1 MKIYQIIFCFI
12 FSIILCQVNTENM
25 RSDDLNLGF
34 INQLDFDYNYEG
46 TDDVVTEYAVGYRL
60 DYIKNQRV
68 KYFGVINF
76 EQGYEKEKDQDI
88 DIFSNKGFI
97 HLRNTSEFVKNYSYE
112 LFTQYEFNDFL
123 LLDERFLIGTGLRLT
138 KNGKMTKNYY
148 SMGIMYESESYS
160 TDDENVSLVRST
172 NYINN
177 TIFLNDNITFKNVIY
192 FQFSIDNVDDFR
204 ILYDASIDF
213 DVNDFVSISMKLNH
227 RYDNDPING
236 LSQYYTQISNGISIH
251 F

>member
-1 MKIYQIIFCFI
+1 MKIYQIIFYFI
-12 FSIILCQVNTENM
+12 FSITLCQVNTENM

-60 DYIKNQRV
+60 DYIKSKRV

-76 EQGYEKEKDQDI
+76 EQGYEQEKDQDI

-97 HLRNTSEFVKNYSYE
+97 HLRNTSEFVENYSYE

-123 LLDERFLIGTGLRLT
+123 LLDERFLIGAGLRLT

-148 SMGIMYESESYS
+148 SMGLMYESESYS
-160 TDDENVSLVRST
+160 TDDESVSLVRST
-172 NYINN
+172 NYMNN

-192 FQFSIDNVDDFR
+192 FQFAIDNIDDFR
-204 ILYDASIDF
+204 VLYDASMDF
-213 DVNDFVSISMKLNH
+213 EVNEFISISMKLNH
-227 RYDNDPING
+227 RYDNDPISG
-236 LSQYYTQISNGISIH
+236 LSKYYTQISNGISIH